1 MLVTLLTYRLKS
13 GVQFP
18 AGEELTVM
26 TDCTAYLDPVNS
38 LRRPDYS
45 PSSTASIKMH
55 GALPPTHRI
64 VFIALFLRNP
74 HTKKDLLIIWSSV
87 QAAIM
92 HGAARVNYTA
102 GKLTAHG
109 LLQHVG
115 KWGINNCTAFYC
127 RLGISLNKF
136 YPLPAA
142 RLFRNSITAV
152 HAYIYCSTS
161 CEQP

>member
-1 MLVTLLTYRLKS
+1 
-13 GVQFP
+13 
-18 AGEELTVM
+18 
-26 TDCTAYLDPVNS
+26 
-38 LRRPDYS
+38 
-45 PSSTASIKMH
+45 MH

-92 HGAARVNYTA
+92 HGAARINYTA
-102 GKLTAHG
+102 GKLTAHC

-127 RLGISLNKF
+127 RLGISLNNSTPYLQQGSF
-136 YPLPAA
+136 VIQLLLYMPTFTAPHLANN
-142 RLFRNSITAV
+142 RNNTG
-152 HAYIYCSTS
+152 TF
-161 CEQP
+161 